1 MGLFETAPAAA
12 REKALAW
19 LRHIRE
25 VEYGRPGGADSG
37 GVVRAGYDPDR
48 WTLAERER
56 DAAATETEED
66 CLDGLD
72 QDVEDPAGDNEALG
86 GPAAP
91 VAGYGLYD
99 AQEEADKW

>member
-56 DAAATETEED
+56 AKAAELT
-66 CLDGLD
+66 
-72 QDVEDPAGDNEALG
+72 ALG
-86 GPAAP
+86 FGR
-91 VAGYGLYD
+91 VS
-99 AQEEADKW
+99 DKTVHGMRLAYRG